1 MTQQFKSDFLN
12 ILQERGLLYQ
22 CSDVHALD
30 DQLSQGI
37 CTAYIGYDAT
47 AKSLH
52 IGNLVTVMMLRRFQ
66 QAGHKPMVLMGGGTT
81 RVGDPSG
88 KDTVRQLLDD
98 DAINQN
104 INSLKSIYAQF
115 LRFDDSA
122 TGAQMVNN
130 ADWLLSL
137 NYVDF
142 LRDYGRHFSVN
153 RMLGM
158 DSVKS
163 RLEREQN
170 LSFLEFNYSI
180 LQAYDFVE
188 LKRRYNV
195 ILQLGGS
202 DQWGNIVSG
211 VDLGRRVL
219 SEPIFALT
227 CPLLLNSE
235 GKKMGKS
242 VDGAIW
248 LNADMRT
255 PYEYY
260 QYFRNVNDQDVG
272 KILRFFTDIPMDE
285 IHRLESLQGSEINH
299 AKEIAA
305 FEITK
310 MCHGENAAT
319 SAQATARATF
329 ADGGVGDDLPII
341 ILDQTQFQNG
351 EISLVDVMVA
361 SNLVTSK
368 SEARRAIEQGG
379 VKINN
384 EKCDDVNHTLK
395 PTDLNQD
402 LKLSVGKKKHCLVR
416 L

>member
-1 MTQQFKSDFLN
+1 
-12 ILQERGLLYQ
+12 
-22 CSDVHALD
+22 
-30 DQLSQGI
+30 
-37 CTAYIGYDAT
+37 
-47 AKSLH
+47 
-52 IGNLVTVMMLRRFQ
+52 
-66 QAGHKPMVLMGGGTT
+66 
-81 RVGDPSG
+81 
-88 KDTVRQLLDD
+88 
-98 DAINQN
+98 
-104 INSLKSIYAQF
+104 
-115 LRFDDSA
+115 
-122 TGAQMVNN
+122 
-130 ADWLLSL
+130 
-137 NYVDF
+137 
-142 LRDYGRHFSVN
+142 
-153 RMLGM
+153 
-158 DSVKS
+158 
-163 RLEREQN
+163 
-170 LSFLEFNYSI
+170 
-180 LQAYDFVE
+180 
-188 LKRRYNV
+188 
-195 ILQLGGS
+195 
-202 DQWGNIVSG
+202 
-211 VDLGRRVL
+211 
-219 SEPIFALT
+219 
-227 CPLLLNSE
+227 
-235 GKKMGKS
+235 

-260 QYFRNVNDQDVG
+260 QYFRNVNDQDVV

-402 LKLSVGKKKHCLVR
+402 LKLSVGKKNHCLVR